1 MPPNSAFSISAF
13 YLICVPL
20 RVSIAVWAWDDR
32 RLSRHQPPSTV
43 AARRI
48 PAVAAATAIS
58 ASFFLLTTGRLK
70 RDSGAE
76 TGRIWWKSLR
86 PVHGALW
93 GSFAALKALQLYNH
107 QAYKREREKIAP
119 RLAEMNWVPLAV
131 DAFIGAMSQLSNPDF
146 VRPK

>member
-70 RDSGAE
+70 RDASGGSRSDPC
-76 TGRIWWKSLR
+76 TGRSGGPSR
-86 PVHGALW
+86 
-93 GSFAALKALQLYNH
+93 
-107 QAYKREREKIAP
+107 R
-119 RLAEMNWVPLAV
+119 
-131 DAFIGAMSQLSNPDF
+131 
-146 VRPK
+146 